1 MSAARTRATVVLCHF
16 AAAFGALGMPPLLS
30 LMLHD
35 LAPDADE
42 RLVGWLYVM
51 PTICLA
57 VSAPAWGWLADRWGR
72 KLSLLRAQ
80 IGLALSFLLAGLAGS
95 PAMLMA
101 ALCLQ
106 GLLGG
111 TFSASNAYLAEVLPR
126 RDLPQSLNLTQ
137 ASARLALI
145 LAPVI
150 VGYFIDRHVPPRNA
164 YLALSVLPVIA
175 ALALLPLPDHKPTAR
190 TARPP
195 TRESKSAAGRVYPEA
210 AVMVGQ
216 VGFTLALIASFP
228 FILPYTMDYYGLGA
242 GMAGWAFGLPHIVY
256 LLAFLPMGRWMT
268 GRDAM
273 PFLALGCAVVAGS
286 LAIQAAGPSLA
297 VFIIARLVL
306 GAGMT
311 LAYVALNTLIAAT
324 ITGSTAGRSFGWFD
338 SGAKLATVAA
348 GVTAGEIAQRLG
360 PGAVFGAS
368 AAVACVVALSALF
381 ASRLS
386 QPLPSASHR

>member
-1 MSAARTRATVVLCHF
+1 MSPARTRATVVLCHF

-30 LMLHD
+30 LILHD

-42 RLVGWLYVM
+42 RLVGWLYIM

-95 PAMLMA
+95 PGMLMA

-126 RDLPQSLNLTQ
+126 QYLPQSLNLTQ

-145 LAPVI
+145 LAPVV
-150 VGYFIDRHVPPRNA
+150 VGYLVDRHLPPGHA

-175 ALALLPLPDHKPTAR
+175 VLALLPLPDRKPTAM
-190 TARPP
+190 TAQSSAQ
-195 TRESKSAAGRVYPEA
+195 SKSAAGRIYPEA

-228 FILPYTMDYYGLGA
+228 FILPYAMVHYDLGA
-242 GMAGWAFGLPHIVY
+242 GMAGWMFGLPHIVY

-273 PFLALGCAVVAGS
+273 PLLALGCAVVAGS

-297 VFIIARLVL
+297 IFIIARLVL

-324 ITGSTAGRSFGWFD
+324 IRDSTAGRSFGWFD
-338 SGAKLATVAA
+338 SGAKLATIVA
-348 GVTAGEIAQRLG
+348 GVSAGEIAQRLG
-360 PGAVFGAS
+360 PAAVFGTS
-368 AAVACVVALSALF
+368 AAVACMVAFSALF

-386 QPLPSASHR
+386 QPLPSTSHR